1 MLYLNR
7 YPFAYEYALTTY
19 RMDHPFTTVVDVRYR
34 DLDPLGHVNH
44 AVHVSYLEVA
54 RVEYFEQILDV
65 DLTAVETAI
74 ASVDIAYHRPITP
87 DGQLVVEMQVTDIGT
102 TSLTTEAELRVDGE
116 QAASATVVMV
126 NYDRE
131 KRAAQPIPDAW
142 REAITAFEG
151 L

>member
-1 MLYLNR
+1 MGH
-7 YPFAYEYALTTY
+7 
-19 RMDHPFTTVVDVRYR
+19 DHPFTTVVDVRYR

-54 RVEYFEQILDV
+54 RVEYFAEIVGV
-65 DLTAVETAI
+65 DLTTVETAI
-74 ASVDIAYHRPITP
+74 ASVDISYHRPITP
-87 DGQLVVEMQVTDIGT
+87 DGELVVEMCVSEIGS
-102 TSLTTEAELRVDGE
+102 TSLTTTAELTVEGE
-116 QAASATVVMV
+116 RAASATVVMV

-131 KRAAQPIPDAW
+131 RRAAQPIPEAW